1 VKLIILY
8 SHAFDVSHSEA
19 EEMVDILRDAG
30 ITIVTSVPLRRKF
43 PPVGLLHS
51 KGVPVAI
58 GCDNIFDVWSPF
70 GNGDLLERAGRLAKS
85 SGWEDERSLAQTL
98 QFITGGKTP
107 LNQAGE
113 QTWPKVGDSA
123 NMVFV
128 EASCSAEAIARR
140 SLRKATIFNGNFVS
154 SSI

>member
-1 VKLIILY
+1 M
-8 SHAFDVSHSEA
+8 A
-19 EEMVDILRDAG
+19 DILRDAG

-43 PPVGLLHS
+43 PPVVLLHS
-51 KGVPVAI
+51 KWVRVAI

-85 SGWEDERSLAQTL
+85 SGWGDERSLAQTL
-98 QFITGGKTP
+98 PFITGGKTP

-113 QTWPKVGDSA
+113 QTWPKVGDNA

-140 SLRKATIFNGNFVS
+140 SLRKATIFNGKFVS
-154 SSI
+154 STI